1 MPAAQVFFKKIESFL
16 KTNRRITLTL
26 CAILIF
32 MTLSAIVVLVCSKFQ
47 HKEIHKDAEKT
58 LVIDQKLLIPQGP
71 TVSSEYD
78 TTRKTEKQ
86 WSQEEIGK
94 WFTIPNEQELQK
106 LSDANDRTISDI
118 LGAAP

>member
-1 MPAAQVFFKKIESFL
+1 MPADQVFFKKIESFL
-16 KTNRRITLTL
+16 KTNRRITLTI

-86 WSQEEIGK
+86 WPQEEIGK

>member
-16 KTNRRITLTL
+16 KTNRRITLTI

>member
-1 MPAAQVFFKKIESFL
+1 
-16 KTNRRITLTL
+16 
-26 CAILIF
+26 

>member
-1 MPAAQVFFKKIESFL
+1 MPVAQVFFKKIESFL
-16 KTNRRITLTL
+16 KTNRRTTLTI

-32 MTLSAIVVLVCSKFQ
+32 MTLSAIVVLICSKLQ
-47 HKEIHKDAEKT
+47 HKDPHKAAERT

-86 WSQEEIGK
+86 WSQEEISK

>member
-1 MPAAQVFFKKIESFL
+1 MPVAQVFFKKIESFL
-16 KTNRRITLTL
+16 KTNRRTTLTI

-32 MTLSAIVVLVCSKFQ
+32 MTLSAIVVLICSKLQ
-47 HKEIHKDAEKT
+47 HKAPHKAAERT

-86 WSQEEIGK
+86 WSQEEISK